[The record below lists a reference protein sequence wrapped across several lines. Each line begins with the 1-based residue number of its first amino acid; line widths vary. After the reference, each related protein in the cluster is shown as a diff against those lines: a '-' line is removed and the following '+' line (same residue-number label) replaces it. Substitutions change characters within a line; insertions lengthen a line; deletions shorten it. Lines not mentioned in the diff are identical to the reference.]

1 MVRAGMEKLSQ
12 RVAAKMEQPVGMS
25 LVERVSWDDL
35 RDFIVVARTLNFR
48 KAATALKTSSSTILR
63 RMERLEETLGF
74 RLFDRLP
81 DGLGLT
87 AEGRSV
93 YATAQEMQRASHTLR
108 AHLDQDLTT
117 RGTVRCAVTEGLGT
131 MWVLPHLVNYNRA
144 HPSTVVELR
153 CSMELVDVLRMEA
166 DVAIQLT
173 QPERA
178 DVKSARLG
186 RMHIY
191 PFAARSYADIYG
203 LPTNL
208 EEVARHRF
216 IDQRGPQ
223 IDETAAARVLN
234 MPSIEGIV
242 ALRTNSST
250 AHFQAIELGLG
261 IGALPTYAIAFAPEL
276 IPVDIGVQYP
286 VDVWIAYH
294 PDARSVRRVASFI
307 DWLRTLFDAN
317 RYPWFSD
324 EFIHPRELAR
334 LQTAAAAKG
343 NAFRLPSAM
352 RAPKTEFGP

>member
-1 MVRAGMEKLSQ
+1 MVRAGMAKFTQ
-12 RVAAKMEQPVGMS
+12 RVAAKMEQPVGTR
-25 LVERVSWDDL
+25 LLERISWDDL
-35 RDFIVVARTLNFR
+35 RVFVVVARTLNFR
-48 KAATALKTSSSTILR
+48 KAGTALRTSGSTILR

-81 DGLGLT
+81 DGVGLT

-93 YATAQEMQRASHTLR
+93 YATAQEMERASHTLR

-117 RGTVRCAVTEGLGT
+117 RGTVRCSITEGLGT
-131 MWVLPHLVNYNRA
+131 MWVLPHLVQYNRA

-153 CSMELVDVLRMEA
+153 CSMELADVLRMEA

-173 QPERA
+173 KPDRA
-178 DVKSARLG
+178 DVKAARLG
-186 RMHIY
+186 RMHVY

-208 EEVARHRF
+208 EEIRHHRF
-216 IDQRGPQ
+216 VDQRSAQ
-223 IDETAAARVLN
+223 IDETAAPRLLK

-242 ALRTNSST
+242 AVRTNSST

-261 IGALPTYAIAFAPEL
+261 IGALPTYAIAFAPDL
-276 IPVDIGVQYP
+276 IPVDFGVQYQ
-286 VDVWIAYH
+286 VDVWITYH

-324 EFIHPRELAR
+324 EFIHPRDLAK
-334 LQTAAAAKG
+334 LHAAAPTST
-343 NAFRLPSAM
+343 AFRLPAAM
-352 RAPKTEFGP
+352 RAPKAGFGP

>member
-1 MVRAGMEKLSQ
+1 MVRAGMAKFTH
-12 RVAAKMEQPVGMS
+12 RAAAKMEQPIGAG
-25 LVERVSWDDL
+25 LLERISWDDL
-35 RDFIVVARTLNFR
+35 RVFVVVARTLNFR
-48 KAATALKTSSSTILR
+48 KAGTALRTSGSTIVR

-81 DGLGLT
+81 DGVGLT

-93 YATAQEMQRASHTLR
+93 YATAQEMERASHTLR

-117 RGTVRCAVTEGLGT
+117 RGTVRCAITEGLGT
-131 MWVLPHLVNYNRA
+131 AWVLPHLVQYNRA

-153 CSMELVDVLRMEA
+153 CSMELADVLRMEA
-166 DVAIQLT
+166 DIAIQLNK
-173 QPERA
+173 PDRA
-178 DVKSARLG
+178 DVKAARLG

-208 EEVARHRF
+208 EEIRHHRF
-216 IDQRGPQ
+216 VDQRNAQ
-223 IDETAAARVLN
+223 IDEGAAARVLN

-261 IGALPTYAIAFAPEL
+261 IGALPTYVIAFAPDL

-286 VDVWIAYH
+286 VDVWITYH

-307 DWLRTLFDAN
+307 DWLRTLFDSN

-324 EFIHPRELAR
+324 EFIHPRELAK
-334 LQTAAAAKG
+334 LHAAAPKG
-343 NAFRLPSAM
+343 TAFRLPAAM
-352 RAPKTEFGP
+352 RAPKMELGS